1 MFLNIGV
8 RFVKKFATSAARP
21 GIGDAG
27 NPGLAR
33 RVSAG
38 LPFGIAAFI
47 LAVTL
52 GVAGAARAEN
62 ECGRPEAGTPI
73 VCSPSSYDAATD
85 GNIVYRPSEAN
96 EGDFAIRLTDD
107 LSIRYDRHDPDDDLL
122 IFPVSGDPL
131 YSAVRIETDADH
143 AGDISL
149 FSSADVTSNGRGVS
163 VSHYGKSG
171 AMRTEIAGGT
181 FSIASDWQRAFAI
194 HSYRGDE
201 YDTNDEF
208 SGDHD
213 VIVRDVVV
221 HLVGG
226 WAGVLGSQGVE
237 GDLNVS
243 VQDTAINVDAESAT
257 GVFGVHRG
265 TGDFNIE
272 VQNTDI
278 EARGSGGVDGIYGSH
293 RGAGDTDI
301 TVRDADINVDAESA
315 TGVYGAHRGTGNFN
329 IEVQNVDMEV
339 RGSGGVDGI
348 YGFHLGTGDTDITV
362 RDVDL
367 EVHGDD
373 SEWAQAG
380 ILGYQGGEGYL
391 NVAVQDTAIN
401 VDADSATGV
410 FGAHRGTGDVDIEV
424 QDVDMEVRGSGGV
437 DGIYGFH
444 LGAGDTDIA
453 VRNVDIEVRGDR
465 YSNGISYSY
474 RRNDGAGNLS
484 IDARDADIEVHGERY
499 LDGIFGMHRG
509 TGDIEVDVRRGTFVT
524 NGADSGGMSFVHD
537 GEGGIDIAAR
547 DVDIEVHGDRSVGIG
562 GGQRYEGTGDI
573 NIDVR
578 DSTVVAAGES
588 VAGIRSFHM
597 SGEGSIQVRV
607 DGGTISAEGAG
618 SSGILVGLTGRIFGD
633 RTGPIKAPAG
643 EDVAVDG
650 DEPGDS
656 PGADGYRA
664 QSVMVN
670 GRVRG
675 GTGVGAGVR
684 LYGGGRV
691 EIGPHG
697 SVGAS
702 SGVAVRAEAEGAAL
716 HMGVALDGRRPDQA
730 IAGEIRN
737 DDGRTTVAVNG
748 VVLHDGM
755 TGATGAWAPNGARD
769 VSLTASETVAGRAF
783 MPAEFVTSHAPRA
796 AVYEALPGF
805 MLRLDD
811 RGTAGKRLRRPGSP
825 AWVRVSGGQGS
836 YRPER
841 ASVGAAWDF
850 GRFETEAGVEFSLSR
865 EENVTGWAS
874 LRHARGSADVSA
886 PTGGGRIEARG
897 FGASLGA
904 SWENAAGYR
913 ASGRVSVTRY
923 ETDLRAD
930 GRGLLTEG
938 AGATV
943 RTLGVE
949 AGRRF
954 SLADDLSVMPKAWL
968 TRSDVS
974 MDGFRDAVESRV
986 SLREAARSIVG
997 LGVVTETVHSWN
1009 GGERKLDLRGRLGV
1023 ERVVGSAETESDVSG
1038 ERLGSEAAP
1047 TRVVLGLGA
1056 AYRWNRWWLGGEVS
1070 ASGLGSDDSDY
1081 TVSLRLGTQF

>member
-1 MFLNIGV
+1 M
-8 RFVKKFATSAARP
+8 KTFATSAARP
-21 GIGDAG
+21 DIDDAG
-27 NPGLAR
+27 YPGLAR

-38 LPFGIAAFI
+38 IPFGITVI
-47 LAVTL
+47 VLVVVL
-52 GVAGAARAEN
+52 GVADAARAEN

-73 VCSPSSYDAATD
+73 VCSASNYDAATD

-96 EGDFAIRLTDD
+96 EGDFTIRLTDD
-107 LSIRYDRHDPDDDLL
+107 LPVRYDRDDPDDDQLV
-122 IFPVSGDPL
+122 FPHDGAPL

-149 FSSADVTSNGRGVS
+149 FSSADVTSNARGIS
-163 VSHYGKSG
+163 VAHYGMSG
-171 AMRTEIAGGT
+171 AMRTEIAGGS
-181 FSIASDWQRAFAI
+181 FSIASDWPRAFAI

-201 YDTNDEF
+201 FDTNGEF

-213 VIVRDVVV
+213 VIARDVVV
-221 HLVGG
+221 DVDGG

-243 VQDTAINVDAESAT
+243 VQDSDIEVDARWAT
-257 GVFGVHRG
+257 GIFAVHHG
-265 TGDFNIE
+265 TGDVDVEVQDVDIE
-272 VQNTDI
+272 V
-278 EARGSGGVDGIYGSH
+278 GGASSID
-293 RGAGDTDI
+293 
-301 TVRDADINVDAESA
+301 
-315 TGVYGAHRGTGNFN
+315 
-329 IEVQNVDMEV
+329 
-339 RGSGGVDGI
+339 
-348 YGFHLGTGDTDITV
+348 
-362 RDVDL
+362 
-367 EVHGDD
+367 
-373 SEWAQAG
+373 G
-380 ILGYQGGEGYL
+380 ILGYHLGSGNT
-391 NVAVQDTAIN
+391 NVAVQDTTIDVKVN
-401 VDADSATGV
+401 DTRRSSGISFLYSGGEGGDLSLDV
-410 FGAHRGTGDVDIEV
+410 RDVDI
-424 QDVDMEVRGSGGV
+424 DISSTH
-437 DGIYGFH
+437 GIYRMH
-444 LGAGDTDIA
+444 
-453 VRNVDIEVRGDR
+453 
-465 YSNGISYSY
+465 
-474 RRNDGAGNLS
+474 GN
-484 IDARDADIEVHGERY
+484 EEGGRY
-499 LDGIFGMHRG
+499 LDGIWGG
-509 TGDIEVDVRRGTFVT
+509 YWGEEGDIRVDVRRADIVT
-524 NGADSGGMSFVHD
+524 KGADSGGMSFIHD
-537 GEGGIDIAAR
+537 RKGDIAIAAR
-547 DVDIEVHGDRSVGIG
+547 NVDIEVEGNRSVGIG
-562 GGQRYEGTGDI
+562 GGQRHEGTGDI
-573 NIDVR
+573 TIDVR
-578 DSTVVAAGES
+578 DSIVVATGES
-588 VAGIRSFHM
+588 VAGIRAFNFT
-597 SGEGSIQVRV
+597 GEGSIGIRV
-607 DGGTISAEGAG
+607 DGGTIAAEGEG
-618 SSGILVGLTGRIFGD
+618 SSGILVGLTGRIFED
-633 RTGPIKAPAG
+633 RTEPIQAPG
-643 EDVAVDG
+643 LRDVTVDPSDNTRG
-650 DEPGDS
+650 TT
-656 PGADGYRA
+656 AA
-664 QSVMVN
+664 QDVVVN

-691 EIGPHG
+691 EIGPRG
-697 SVGAS
+697 SVGAD
-702 SGVAVRAEAEGAAL
+702 SGVAVRAEADGAEL
-716 HMGVALDGRRPDQA
+716 HVGLALDGRRPEQA
-730 IAGEIRN
+730 FAGEIRN

-769 VSLTASETVAGRAF
+769 VSLTASETVAGRVF
-783 MPAEFVTSHAPRA
+783 MSTDFVTGRYAPRA

-836 YRPER
+836 YRPAR
-841 ASVGAAWDF
+841 AIVGAAWDF
-850 GRFETEAGVEFSLSR
+850 GRFETEAGVELALSR

-986 SLREAARSIVG
+986 SLRKTARTIVG
-997 LGVVTETVHSWN
+997 LGVVTETAHSWN

-1023 ERVVGSAETESDVSG
+1023 EGVVGSAETESDVSG

-1047 TRVVLGLGA
+1047 TRVVLGVGA

-1081 TVSLRLGTQF
+1081 TVSLRLGAQF